1 MSDLSYILLQC
12 VLIAGLAAIFYVVL
26 IRPQQ
31 QRLRR
36 HRGMLDNLRPGDRI
50 ATVGGLVGTI
60 MRTDGDDFLVVEIA
74 PGVEIMITRKSV
86 DVTLSK
92 ASVRAI
98 SKVTSDRQT
107 AVDQHSSNAHSP

>member
-1 MSDLSYILLQC
+1 MSGLSSILLQC
-12 VLIAGLAAIFYVVL
+12 LLIAGLAAIFYVVL

-36 HRGMLDNLRPGDRI
+36 HRGMLDNLRSGDRI

-86 DVTLSK
+86 DITLDE
-92 ASVRAI
+92 ASVHAI
-98 SKVTSDRQT
+98 AEAASDR
-107 AVDQHSSNAHSP
+107 